1 LLVFGY
7 GDMVLKGMLWEFD
20 VFAFEDVV
28 RVTLEPFGKILMT
41 IGRRAGMLT
50 QIMPRLHSMTDRI
63 RLVTLWSGL
72 VSECMLK
79 L

>member
-1 LLVFGY
+1 
-7 GDMVLKGMLWEFD
+7 
-20 VFAFEDVV
+20 
-28 RVTLEPFGKILMT
+28 LMT

-50 QIMPRLHSMTDRI
+50 QIMPRLHSMTDRF

-72 VSECMLK
+72 VSECMLE